1 MHDYTSKEW
10 YLPRGSDVWYTQQ
23 LSSYFRWNKIDP
35 IRGLMQK
42 KFHTAFIILA
52 GLCAAHVIAVLQIL
66 QSNARLHRTITA
78 VKDAGYL
85 AVPNDLVAP
94 SLKTIH
100 TALMGGIFFTLS
112 IGAGVTLL
120 ALCSTWVWKYA
131 CARKPY
137 LAIPFV
143 LPWIAFL
150 VGVNLKGVSILPSL
164 YFTIVP
170 ALVVVLAMKF
180 TPDHLSR
187 AGWARSCFHTVVI
200 LLLAILWI
208 TQINGNMF
216 INIRDRLLL
225 TNSIGVGIN
234 DFYYRYTLY
243 PAEAFKSLHQK
254 MIKTCRAD
262 ISSDRSL
269 QKQLLVILADRN
281 YLAVKKTESVDLA
294 MVANNG
300 KLLLL
305 NRGHT
310 MIETSLAKF
319 MATPGP
325 LLKSF
330 SRQCDRHVFFRQFTF
345 LSLLVAFPVVLYIFV
360 HAFLCRLA
368 TFFIKP
374 GAAVVLA
381 GLLCLVI
388 GALLILPVKA
398 GMQKEITPDQI
409 SDLLQSV
416 KWQDNVDALKTIA
429 EQKRTWKVDIGAPKL
444 VSNPHIP
451 VRYWLA
457 RGLARSTDPKAHADL
472 LKLMDDPQPIVACQA
487 LYSLGQRGGKQT
499 IKIILDKIR
508 HSDHWYVQWYAYNAL
523 RVLGWRQ
530 KISI

>member
-1 MHDYTSKEW
+1 M
-10 YLPRGSDVWYTQQ
+10 GSDVWYTQQ
-23 LSSYFRWNKIDP
+23 LSSYFRRKQVFNTGIKIDP
-35 IRGLMQK
+35 MCGLMQK

-66 QSNARLHRTITA
+66 QSNARLHRTFTA

-137 LAIPFV
+137 LAILFV

-150 VGVNLKGVSILPSL
+150 AGVNLKGLSILPSL

-170 ALVVVLAMKF
+170 ALVAVLTLKF
-180 TPDHLSR
+180 TPDNLSH
-187 AGWARSCFHTVVI
+187 AGWVRGGFHAAII
-200 LLLAILWI
+200 LLLGILWT
-208 TQINGNMF
+208 TQISDSMF

-225 TNSIGVGIN
+225 TNPLGVGIS

-254 MIKTCRAD
+254 MIKTCRTD
-262 ISSDRSL
+262 NINDRPL
-269 QKQLLVILADRN
+269 QKKLLAHLSDRN
-281 YLAVKKTESVDLA
+281 YLAVDNTHSVDLA
-294 MVANNG
+294 MVENDG

-319 MATPGP
+319 RDTPGP

-330 SRQCDRHVFFRQFTF
+330 SRQCDRHIFFRQFTF

-360 HAFLCRLA
+360 HAFLYRLA
-368 TFFIKP
+368 AFFVTP

-381 GLLCLVI
+381 GLLCLFI

-409 SDLLQSV
+409 PDLLQSV
-416 KWQDNVDALKTIA
+416 KWQDNVDALKAIA
-429 EQKRTWKVDIGAPKL
+429 GQKRTWKFDIGAPEL

-457 RGLARSTDPKAHADL
+457 RGLARSTGPKAHADL

-508 HSDHWYVQWYAYNAL
+508 RSDHWYVQWYAYNAL
-523 RVLGWRQ
+523 RALGWRQ